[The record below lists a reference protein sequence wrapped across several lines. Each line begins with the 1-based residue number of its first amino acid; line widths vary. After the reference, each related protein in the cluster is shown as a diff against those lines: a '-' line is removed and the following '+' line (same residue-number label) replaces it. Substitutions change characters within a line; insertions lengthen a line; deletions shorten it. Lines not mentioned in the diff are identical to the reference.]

1 MASDCPMLSSAAPG
15 CTVAGGGS
23 SPPAAGFPSSAPTD
37 LARLKE
43 RLAALSAVPAASAIV
58 PLGVAP
64 LDRALPGG
72 GLGLSGLHR
81 LAGES
86 AEWEAGALAGFALAL
101 LCRVQAARGGTAGDA
116 GARPCFWVGGALPY
130 APGLPW
136 LGLDP
141 ARLLTLR
148 TPGETERL
156 WSLEEIARSGQAL
169 AAVGFVRRLDRI
181 AGRRLQLA
189 AERGGTALLVIETQP
204 SADAVP
210 ALTRWSVAAAPSL
223 RPTLPCWRVALLQAR
238 GGRPAEA
245 LVEWD
250 HATAAFALAAEL
262 RDGTARC
269 GAA

>member
-1 MASDCPMLSSAAPG
+1 MLPRAALS

-23 SPPAAGFPSSAPTD
+23 SPPAAGFPSSAATD

-43 RLAALSAVPAASAIV
+43 RLATLSAVPRTGAAA
-58 PLGVAP
+58 PLGVAS
-64 LDRALPGG
+64 LDAALPGG
-72 GLGLSGLHR
+72 GLGLAGLHR

-86 AEWEAGALAGFALAL
+86 AEGDAAALAGFALAL
-101 LCRVQAARGGTAGDA
+101 LRRVQAARSDSP
-116 GARPCFWVGGALPY
+116 RPWFWVGATLPY

-141 ARLLTLR
+141 ARLLTVRAL
-148 TPGETERL
+148 GEAERL

-169 AAVGFVRRLDRI
+169 AVVGFVRALDRV

-189 AERGGTALLVIETQP
+189 AERGRTPLLVVETQP

-210 ALTRWSVAAAPSL
+210 ALTRWSVAAAPSAA
-223 RPTLPCWRVALLQAR
+223 PTLPRWRVALLQAR
-238 GGRPAEA
+238 GGRPASA